1 MQNAASISS
10 QFRYSVCLPALSVC
24 ARKNVCCG
32 RAAGFV
38 LDERGFKMSKSLGN
52 VVDPRVVIAGGQDQ
66 KAQPPYGADVLRLW
80 VSSVDSVGDVSI
92 GPQILSQ
99 VMQSMRFPQ
108 TRCRVVAWRA
118 TWPGVALSEWLNL

>member
-1 MQNAASISS
+1 MCWRLQWRRLI
-10 QFRYSVCLPALSVC
+10 FRIPVAYIIPHQSNQLTCLSVC
-24 ARKNVCCG
+24 VVDVCLG
-32 RAAGFV
+32 PAAGFV

-92 GPQILSQ
+92 GPQILAQ
-99 VMQSMRFPQ
+99 V
-108 TRCRVVAWRA
+108 
-118 TWPGVALSEWLNL
+118 